1 MSPVRL
7 LLDEMISPSVAAQL
21 CDRGHDVTAVAAAPE
36 LRGSSDEHILEVA
49 GTVEERVVVTLN
61 VADFAALDARWRG
74 WGRVHAGIVFVTT
87 AAFPQD
93 RRFIGSLVAALQQIL
108 VTLAKLPGSAEITF
122 LRPAAVTD

>member
-49 GTVEERVVVTLN
+49 TVEERVVVTLN

-74 WGRVHAGIVFVTT
+74 SGRVHAGIVFVTT

-93 RRFIGSLVAALQQIL
+93 RRFIGSLVAALQQSSD
-108 VTLAKLPGSAEITF
+108 AGQLPGSAEITF
-122 LRPAAVTD
+122 LRPAAGTD